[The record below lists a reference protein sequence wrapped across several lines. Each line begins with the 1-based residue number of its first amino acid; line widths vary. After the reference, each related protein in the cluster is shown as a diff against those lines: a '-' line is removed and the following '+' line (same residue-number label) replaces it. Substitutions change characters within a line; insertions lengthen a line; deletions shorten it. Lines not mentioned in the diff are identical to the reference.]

1 MDVNEFARR
10 QKPADKSL
18 GLLMH
23 KAVWVGKG
31 TTTLPPS
38 ACVSAAEVPASESA
52 STAQAAIAP
61 VACTPPPALEPD
73 VKSGADEVVMSFDER
88 LYRVR
93 GLARNLSAQTLKVN
107 ILARRS
113 EAYFVDSFDLYSAR
127 SRANFVTQAAREM
140 ALGEETVK
148 TDLGRVLLRLEEV
161 QAERIR
167 AALQVEPQAPKMT
180 EAEQAEALELL
191 GSSDLLARIVS
202 DLEACGLVGE
212 ATNKLVAYLA
222 ATSRKLDEPLAILVQ
237 SSSAA
242 GKSFLM
248 DAVLAFMP
256 EEECVRYSAV
266 TGQSLFY
273 MGRST
278 LKHKILAISEQYG
291 ARRAAYA
298 LKLLQSEGELTIA
311 STGKNAATG
320 ALSTQEYRVEGPVA
334 ICLTTTAVE
343 IDEELLSR
351 CLVLSVDEGR
361 GQTEA
366 IHRRQRERRTLPA
379 LKARQQAE
387 RIGRLH
393 RNAQRLLRP
402 MAVVNPFADRLTF
415 LADKTRTRRDH
426 EKYLTLI
433 DVIALLHQHQ
443 RAVRT
448 VVLETGEALP
458 YVEVIGQD
466 IAQANRIAND
476 VLGRSLD
483 ELPPQT
489 RRLLGDICDFVQAQ
503 VRESSQRR
511 SEIRFTRR
519 QLREAIGWGDTQLRV
534 HLGRLLEL
542 EYLVAHR
549 GGRGQ
554 RYEYELAF
562 DGDLATATPQL
573 SGLIDAAALQHT
585 GTLDTSRGPKARFAA
600 PLRGLGGAFS
610 AESRTAQSAADP
622 APEPVGRHRA
632 TDSPQTRFLPPQLGC
647 ASYLQERT

>member
-1 MDVNEFARR
+1 
-10 QKPADKSL
+10 
-18 GLLMH
+18 
-23 KAVWVGKG
+23 
-31 TTTLPPS
+31 
-38 ACVSAAEVPASESA
+38 
-52 STAQAAIAP
+52 
-61 VACTPPPALEPD
+61 
-73 VKSGADEVVMSFDER
+73 
-88 LYRVR
+88 
-93 GLARNLSAQTLKVN
+93 
-107 ILARRS
+107 
-113 EAYFVDSFDLYSAR
+113 
-127 SRANFVTQAAREM
+127 
-140 ALGEETVK
+140 
-148 TDLGRVLLRLEEV
+148 
-161 QAERIR
+161 
-167 AALQVEPQAPKMT
+167 MT
-180 EAEQAEALELL
+180 EAEQAQALELL
-191 GSSDLLARIVS
+191 GSPDLLTRIVS

-212 ATNKLVAYLA
+212 ATNKLAAYLA
-222 ATSRKLDEPLAILVQ
+222 ATSRKCDAPLAIVVQ

-242 GKSFLM
+242 GKSSLM

-366 IHRRQRERRTLPA
+366 IHRRQRERRTLPG
-379 LKARQQAE
+379 LKVRQQAE

-402 MAVVNPFADRLTF
+402 VAVVNPFADRLTF

-433 DVIALLHQHQ
+433 EAIALLHQHQ
-443 RAVRT
+443 RPVHT
-448 VVLETGEALP
+448 LVLETGEALP
-458 YVEVIGQD
+458 YVEVIGED
-466 IAQANRIAND
+466 IAQANRIAHE

-489 RRLLGDICDFVQAQ
+489 RRLLGEIRGFVQAQ
-503 VRESSQRR
+503 VRERPQRHC
-511 SEIRFTRR
+511 EVRFTRR
-519 QLREAIGWGDTQLRV
+519 QLREAIGWGDTQLRL
-534 HLGRLLEL
+534 HLGRLLDL

-562 DGDLATATPQL
+562 DGDLATAAPQL
-573 SGLIDAAALQHT
+573 SGLIDAAALQHA
-585 GTLDTSRGPKARFAA
+585 GTRDASRGPKAQLAA
-600 PLRGLGGAFS
+600 HSRGPGGALS
-610 AESRTAQSAADP
+610 GGSRKVQSTVDP
-622 APEPVGRHRA
+622 TPEPVGERRA
-632 TDSPQTRFLPPQLGC
+632 ADSPQTHFLPAQLSC
-647 ASYLQERT
+647 ASYLHDRG